1 MNPAFQDIEIK
12 STQLP
17 SKKARS
23 HCTHLFAI
31 VLSSRG
37 CSITPSQPCQDGHGR
52 SFKFLES
59 FYALPKRNTR
69 IDMFNSFNP
78 KKTPWVHCTSAT
90 STRWWSN
97 RPESHGAASQVCKSL
112 FGTLPAQNLMLF
124 WWSCRWSSGPE
135 LILNCL
141 DLVSKKVGQLLSYF
155 NSFFSP
161 QQDRQDRRSREA
173 PGWNHWLNITVI
185 SSRLL
190 SFKPT
195 KGVEIQAPTPT

>member
-78 KKTPWVHCTSAT
+78 KKTWVHCTSAT

-97 RPESHGAASQVCKSL
+97 RSESHGAASQVCKSL
-112 FGTLPAQNLMLF
+112 FGTLPAQNSSPSQHSQACSPPTDPKLP
-124 WWSCRWSSGPE
+124 WSGVQKSWSAI
-135 LILNCL
+135 ILL
-141 DLVSKKVGQLLSYF
+141 QFV
-155 NSFFSP
+155 FSP
-161 QQDRQDRRSREA
+161 HQDCQDRRSREA

-195 KGVEIQAPTPT
+195 KGAEIQAPTPT